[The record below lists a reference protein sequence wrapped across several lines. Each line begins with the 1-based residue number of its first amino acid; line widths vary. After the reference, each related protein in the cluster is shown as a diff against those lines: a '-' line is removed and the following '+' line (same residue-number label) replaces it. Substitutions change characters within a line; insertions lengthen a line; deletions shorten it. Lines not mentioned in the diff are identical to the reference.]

1 MALFAVTGFFALQ
14 NWQERQAASVAVEHG
29 RRALATLD
37 QIRSTIADLEV
48 ERRAYLL
55 TLDPTHIKA
64 YGVSD
69 ESLRREAQQLQTLT
83 ANDPLQGMRA
93 GHLALALS
101 VAVREMDE
109 LVKATRT
116 SGPDPRLAVI
126 RSMDAVRSQV
136 DQMVDHERFRLVH
149 WDSRIE
155 VLEQHRM
162 WLIAMAIVIVTVL
175 AGLAFALA
183 RLEAKRRRTATDENV
198 RLQSDLA
205 ERERKIRH
213 LFDSNIIGIV
223 IFDFD
228 ERFIDANDAFLDM
241 VGYSREDLVSGR
253 MRWTDMTPAE
263 WRPAGGD
270 QLTDLREIGTRQ
282 AYEKEYFRK
291 DGSRIPVLVGAVA
304 LEDSRGEGIA
314 FVLDLTER
322 KRAEE
327 ALRESERRYREALT
341 ELAHANRVTM
351 MGQLAAAIAHE
362 VNQPITGAV
371 TNAYTAQRALSADSP
386 DLDKVRRA
394 IDRIVK
400 DGLRAGD
407 IIGRIR
413 SMVKKTPLSGGR
425 FDLNEA
431 VLDIVVLT
439 RNEAVKNGVSVRTQL
454 AEGLPTPEGDRV
466 QVQQVILN
474 LALNAIEAMRGTESG
489 ARELQIST
497 EEGAAGGVLL
507 AVRDSGPGLD
517 PANAQRVFEAF
528 YTTKAEGMGMGLAIC
543 RSIIE
548 AHGGRISAGANEPRG
563 AVFQFTLPLKQ
574 EQTIPAERNS
584 QVQAAM

>member
-1 MALFAVTGFFALQ
+1 MRPAGLRGFLSSPSKCTLALYHRARGRATTCAGRASIEEPGPMLRFAPGLSSNWLARPLVLGSAILVALFAVTGFFALQ

-175 AGLAFALA
+175 AGVAFALA
-183 RLEAKRRRTATDENV
+183 RLEAKRRRTATDQNV

-304 LEDSRGEGIA
+304 LEDSRGG
-314 FVLDLTER
+314 FG
-322 KRAEE
+322 RA
-327 ALRESERRYREALT
+327 
-341 ELAHANRVTM
+341 H
-351 MGQLAAAIAHE
+351 
-362 VNQPITGAV
+362 
-371 TNAYTAQRALSADSP
+371 
-386 DLDKVRRA
+386 
-394 IDRIVK
+394 
-400 DGLRAGD
+400 
-407 IIGRIR
+407 
-413 SMVKKTPLSGGR
+413 
-425 FDLNEA
+425 
-431 VLDIVVLT
+431 
-439 RNEAVKNGVSVRTQL
+439 
-454 AEGLPTPEGDRV
+454 
-466 QVQQVILN
+466 
-474 LALNAIEAMRGTESG
+474 
-489 ARELQIST
+489 
-497 EEGAAGGVLL
+497 
-507 AVRDSGPGLD
+507 
-517 PANAQRVFEAF
+517 
-528 YTTKAEGMGMGLAIC
+528 
-543 RSIIE
+543 
-548 AHGGRISAGANEPRG
+548 
-563 AVFQFTLPLKQ
+563 
-574 EQTIPAERNS
+574 
-584 QVQAAM
+584 